1 MIGLDVQGM
10 SCNHCV
16 MSVTKAVK
24 ALDARAEVKV
34 DLAAG
39 RVEVDSAVL
48 DRAKVAAA
56 IEDAGYDVKG

>member
-24 ALDARAEVKV
+24 ALDAQAEVKV

>member
-1 MIGLDVQGM
+1 MIGLDVHGM

-24 ALDARAEVKV
+24 ALDAQAEVKV

-48 DRAKVAAA
+48 DRARVAAA

>member
-24 ALDARAEVKV
+24 ALDAQAEVKV

-39 RVEVDSAVL
+39 RVQVDSAVL

>member
-24 ALDARAEVKV
+24 ARDAQAEVKV

-48 DRAKVAAA
+48 DRAQVAAA